1 MYHKTPEISSTDADE
16 TSSLMSK
23 SSISDL
29 GDVCCQEDGAKV
41 SRGHD
46 SHRLDIRGMALL
58 RKVEFWQLFAMLGLL
73 TGIGLMTI
81 K

>member
-1 MYHKTPEISSTDADE
+1 MDTKSQDVLNPDNDE
-16 TSSLMSK
+16 TSSLMS
-23 SSISDL
+23 SSSTANL
-29 GDVCCQEDGAKV
+29 REVGSQGNGAEDVTV
-41 SRGHD
+41 PN